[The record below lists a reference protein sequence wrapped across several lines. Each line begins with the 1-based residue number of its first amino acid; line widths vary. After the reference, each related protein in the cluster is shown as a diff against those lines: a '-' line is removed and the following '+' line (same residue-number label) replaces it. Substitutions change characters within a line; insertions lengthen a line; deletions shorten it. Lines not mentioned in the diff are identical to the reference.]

1 MIRVH
6 VPFSMDDY
14 SSLDQLQT
22 LPPKI
27 SAWVKKVS
35 HLNDELNKNKN
46 IDEHYSLIE
55 KNKHLWR
62 DQDLIDWL
70 LSLSNEKCW
79 YTETIFCGAGY
90 PEVEHFRPKK
100 EAKNEDGLVI
110 SNGYY
115 WLSFNLT
122 NYRLSKP
129 MPNRKKGSYF
139 PVLDESRRA
148 MSHESCHRDERPLFL
163 DPLVQSDCLLL
174 GFNDNGKGVPENGC
188 TSLQK
193 KRVNLTVKHFGINH
207 SFLNRRRKIVWITV
221 RKLYAKY
228 IGLVVQAERTKSVR
242 TEEIAQIELE
252 KIRELLQPTSE
263 FSSVAKS
270 ALLKIGDDMARKIA
284 SI

>member
-1 MIRVH
+1 MIKVR
-6 VPFSMDDY
+6 VPFTMDDY
-14 SSLDQLQT
+14 SSLDQVQS
-22 LPPKI
+22 LPTKI
-27 SAWVKKVS
+27 IAWVKKVAD
-35 HLNDELNKNKN
+35 LNVELNKNKN
-46 IDEHYSLIE
+46 ISEHHELIE
-55 KNKHLWR
+55 KNKSLWR
-62 DQDLIDWL
+62 DQDLIEWL
-70 LSLSNEKCW
+70 LSLSNNKCW
-79 YTETIFCGAGY
+79 YTETFFGADY

-100 EAKNEDGLVI
+100 EAKDEDGLVI

-139 PVLDESRRA
+139 PVLDEARRA
-148 MSHESCHRDERPLFL
+148 KSHINCHRDERPLFL
-163 DPLVQSDCLLL
+163 DPLIQSDCLLL

-188 TSLQK
+188 TFLQK

-207 SFLNRRRKIVWITV
+207 SLLNRRRKIVWITV
-221 RKLYAKY
+221 RKLYSKY
-228 IGLVVQAERTKSVR
+228 IGLVAQAEKTKSVR
-242 TEEIAQIELE
+242 TEQTAEIELE
-252 KIRELLQPTSE
+252 KIRELLKPTSE